1 MTAEKL
7 AVLSKKIFSAV
18 CGLSQVV
25 DGLSEA
31 GDAARESELIRDRV
45 IPQMSLLREFVDSAE
60 SITAE
65 EYWPYPTY
73 GDLMFGVQ

>member
-7 AVLSKKIFSAV
+7 ATLSRKIFSAV
-18 CGLSQVV
+18 HGLSQAV

-45 IPQMSLLREFVDSAE
+45 LPQMNLLREYVDAAE

-65 EYWPYPTY
+65 EYWPYPSY
-73 GDLMFGVQ
+73 GDLLFGVQ